1 MHYCAPPF
9 GTTEQLDRQ
18 RRDTT
23 NARVDQLRVTE
34 PTIPGEQQGV
44 PKRLGELEVYGLTHP
59 GKVRPNNEDHF
70 LVCSLRRQI
79 EVYHTSLPDPSV
91 FAKSEGLAFLALVAD
106 GVGGARAGEEASR
119 IALEHVTRYVTQS
132 LNCYYTSDPGD
143 DDTFVRELEDSAMKV
158 HAEISAEAEENP
170 DLRGMAT
177 TLTLWIGV
185 GESAYLLQ
193 VGDSRCYILQGDELV
208 QISRDQT
215 MAEELVDAG
224 VFDRTDAAFNRW
236 AHVLSSAIGGPQAVP
251 KVTRV
256 AQSLGSVGLMCSDG
270 LTRHVSDELIRDRL
284 TNMKSARECCEL
296 LLQDALDAGGE
307 DNITII
313 AGRPAP
319 T

>member
-1 MHYCAPPF
+1 M
-9 GTTEQLDRQ
+9 L
-18 RRDTT
+18 
-23 NARVDQLRVTE
+23 ARVGRGLHILARMSDQLRVTE
-34 PTIPGEQQGV
+34 STIPPQRTRVRTLES
-44 PKRLGELEVYGLTHP
+44 ELDVYGLTHP

-70 LVCSLRRQI
+70 LVCSLQRQV

-119 IALEHVTRYVTQS
+119 IALEHVTRYVTHS

-143 DDTFVRELEDSAMKV
+143 DESFMRELEDSALRV
-158 HAEISAEAEENP
+158 HAELSTEAEDNP
-170 DLRGMAT
+170 SLRGMAT
-177 TLTLWIGV
+177 TLTLWLGV
-185 GESAYLLQ
+185 GENAYLLQ
-193 VGDSRCYILQGDELV
+193 VGDSRCYILEGDELV

-215 MAEELVDAG
+215 MAEDLVEAG

-236 AHVLSSAIGGPQAVP
+236 AHVLSSAIGGPQAAP

-256 AQSLGSVGLMCSDG
+256 TQSLGSVGLMCSDG
-270 LTRHVSDELIRDRL
+270 LTRHVPDELIRERL
-284 TNMKSARECCEL
+284 VNMKSARQCCEQ

-313 AGRPAP
+313 TGRPAALANK
-319 T
+319 